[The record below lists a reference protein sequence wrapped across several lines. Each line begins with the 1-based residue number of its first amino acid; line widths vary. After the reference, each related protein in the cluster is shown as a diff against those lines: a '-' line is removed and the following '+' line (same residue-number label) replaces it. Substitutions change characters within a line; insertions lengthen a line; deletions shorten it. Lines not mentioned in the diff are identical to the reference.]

1 MNSPENV
8 RDFMNEFLNLKYRA
22 EEYVYVMGLDT
33 KGNILGIFELSH
45 GSVDCSI
52 VSVREIFTRLLLCG
66 TSRFIMA
73 HNHPSGDPSPSRED
87 IEVTSRLKS
96 AGEMLQISL
105 VDHIII
111 GEDHYFSFKEDKLWK
126 ES

>member
-1 MNSPENV
+1 
-8 RDFMNEFLNLKYRA
+8 MNEFLNLKYRA